1 MYELI
6 VTAYI
11 DSYHFT
17 WIVSDP
23 QKDESKRLLLG
34 SQHFTLTRSF
44 KMLSSPMRWVL
55 APSPSSAEA
64 AKAQTRGMRF
74 AQGPIGCKQGS

>member
-1 MYELI
+1 M
-6 VTAYI
+6 
-11 DSYHFT
+11 SH
-17 WIVSDP
+17 P
-23 QKDESKRLLLG
+23 HKDESKPLG
-34 SQHFTLTRSF
+34 PCSQHFTLTRSF

-74 AQGPIGCKQGS
+74 AQGPISYKQGS